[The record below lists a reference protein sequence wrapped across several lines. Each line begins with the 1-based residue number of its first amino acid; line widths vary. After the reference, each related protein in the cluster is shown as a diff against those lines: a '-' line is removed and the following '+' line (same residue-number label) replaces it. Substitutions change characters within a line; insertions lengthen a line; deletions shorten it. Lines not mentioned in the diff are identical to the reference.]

1 MCQCWWSSSL
11 NNTVKRCMLNCCR
24 NLWASICN
32 TQHINQWGLLQT
44 VLALAQQTTFENCTK
59 ALNKSCS
66 SQNQTI
72 SLSIASSYC
81 WVCPSPLSVASYPG
95 SFPKSLG
102 TRLPWVHLAL
112 SITHVQYH
120 PPSLFHTHT
129 LSKPQIVS
137 CGHSRPPLIWQAT
150 TMFTHAF
157 HQLHTVKRCI
167 FDCCRHLEA
176 NIFGTQTYQP
186 MRSSSS
192 IETDICGSSDYN
204 YHRWGNFPQCTGAT
218 KIKHT
223 HNTYTHYTV
232 EWQNCLTQTC
242 KTRIISTVKISQL
255 STIFHCI

>member
-11 NNTVKRCMLNCCR
+11 NNTVKSCMLNCCR
-24 NLWASICN
+24 NLWASIFN

-129 LSKPQIVS
+129 VKTSDRFLWTQPPTFDMTSYYNVYTCIPPAAHSKEVYFW
-137 CGHSRPPLIWQAT
+137 L
-150 TMFTHAF
+150 
-157 HQLHTVKRCI
+157 L
-167 FDCCRHLEA
+167 
-176 NIFGTQTYQP
+176 
-186 MRSSSS
+186 
-192 IETDICGSSDYN
+192 
-204 YHRWGNFPQCTGAT
+204 
-218 KIKHT
+218 
-223 HNTYTHYTV
+223 
-232 EWQNCLTQTC
+232 
-242 KTRIISTVKISQL
+242 
-255 STIFHCI
+255 